1 METEDFITEVDASTQ
16 RGQIL
21 DWMKTYGS
29 ITTREAATKLFIMSP
44 RKRLSEINEKIGLNK
59 EICFVQAFNP
69 VTGKTRRKRI
79 IRYSLPQA

>member
-1 METEDFITEVDASTQ
+1 MNEDFITEVDASTQ

-21 DWMKTYGS
+21 EWMKTYGS

-59 EICFVQAFNP
+59 EVCFVSAFNP
-69 VTGKTRRKRI
+69 ATGKTKKKRI
-79 IRYSLPQA
+79 IKYSLHES